1 MSRLAPISRENLSP
15 AQAEVYNS
23 INAGAR
29 GGVRGPFRVLLHSP
43 ELANRVEQLWSK

>member
-1 MSRLAPISRENLSP
+1 MSRIAPISREKPNP

-29 GGVRGPFRVLLHSP
+29 GGVRGPFRVLSHSP
-43 ELANRVEQLWSK
+43 ELAKRIEQLWSK